1 LDQLVAGPYHG
12 LVALLKRSHVEE
24 DPMRTRTQ
32 ALLQALQRRLAALS
46 LIW

>member
-1 LDQLVAGPYHG
+1 LDQSVAGAYHG
-12 LVALLKRSHVEE
+12 FVALLKRSHAEE

-32 ALLQALQRRLAALS
+32 ALLQALQRQLAALS